1 MVGPALART
10 AALLLIAT
18 ATSAL
23 AGEPSNPVCHA
34 DVHRAGNFDLRQI
47 GPLIAGTW
55 TEAAIGTSVA
65 IGVQESTFEIIYD
78 RNRNRL
84 YLGSDGI
91 QTELVPVRGGNKPL
105 RFDFVRGEAMDPQ
118 FYMLTSTGSE
128 PGAEP
133 WEWAVVQDCQIA
145 SAPQFEWQFG
155 TGARRSD
162 GIISFFSANEAMGTK
177 RNSARGVREQLIS
190 R

>member
-1 MVGPALART
+1 M
-10 AALLLIAT
+10 
-18 ATSAL
+18 
-23 AGEPSNPVCHA
+23 
-34 DVHRAGNFDLRQI
+34 
-47 GPLIAGTW
+47 
-55 TEAAIGTSVA
+55 
-65 IGVQESTFEIIYD
+65 
-78 RNRNRL
+78 

-128 PGAEP
+128 PPAEP
-133 WEWAVVQDCQIA
+133 FEWALVQDCPIA

>member
-1 MVGPALART
+1 MAGPAFART

-105 RFDFVRGEAMDPQ
+105 RFDFVRGEPMDPQ
-118 FYMLTSTGSE
+118 FYMFADTPRVIL
-128 PGAEP
+128 
-133 WEWAVVQDCQIA
+133 C
-145 SAPQFEWQFG
+145 
-155 TGARRSD
+155 ARPLQSSLGGRSHRPLWICLED
-162 GIISFFSANEAMGTK
+162 L
-177 RNSARGVREQLIS
+177 VRCD
-190 R
+190 RV